1 MKREEFT
8 PLTKLKG
15 KFLLSKENNSI
26 YKVIK
31 VGKDYIHVTIGVGT
45 MTHQIPVNS
54 FKTQLAKKTFVLL
67 KDDEV
72 FDVELIRTQTSNH
85 SVRVAAIDMKQA
97 ELKAISYL
105 INWDE
110 KGLTHLPS
118 YKAHTITKVN

>member
-15 KFLLSKENNSI
+15 KFLL
-26 YKVIK
+26 YKVNNTVYQIVK
-31 VGKDYIHVTIGVGT
+31 VGNQLLHMTIGANKMVHQVQVGA
-45 MTHQIPVNS
+45 
-54 FKTQLAKKTFVLL
+54 FKLQLAKKEFVIL
-67 KDDEV
+67 KDNEV

-97 ELKAISYL
+97 ELKAVSYL
-105 INWDE
+105 LQHPENGAE
-110 KGLTHLPS
+110 HLPS